1 MSSHRQP
8 PALAFAALLGLA
20 GCALIL
26 AGCASGGGP
35 SGVALPGSAR
45 GNAVSAANAPEVT
58 ARQVMVTLRTA
69 PPFVWTQTTREI
81 ELNYRLRT
89 VAAWTM
95 DALGE
100 RCIIY
105 GIETNR
111 SAAQVVRQLTG
122 DPRVGTVQVI
132 QTFETLAES
141 PTPAAPPP
149 ASGAH
154 SRLQRW
160 AEILHLTAAH
170 RLATGRGVR
179 VAVVDTGVDV
189 GHPDLKNRI
198 KQAKDFVRGNQ
209 PFTSDIHGTAVAG
222 TIAADE
228 SEGRVVGVAP
238 EAEIFAFKACW
249 PQPPG
254 SRQAVCNSYTLALA
268 INQAIVER
276 AQIMNLSLAGPDD
289 PLLGRLLKNAMA
301 RGITVVAAEAPAGGK
316 GSFPASL
323 DGVIGVVAADLDGG
337 LRSPAPASSRLA
349 APGVDVLSTAPNN
362 SYDFFT
368 GSSFA
373 AAEVSGIAA
382 LLLERNPK
390 LTPAQVREALVKS
403 ARPIRMQPGDPD
415 PDVGLVDAC
424 AAVAHLAGGT
434 C

>member
-1 MSSHRQP
+1 MSSYRQPP
-8 PALAFAALLGLA
+8 PALALAAFLS
-20 GCALIL
+20 L
-26 AGCASGGGP
+26 AGCASGGPPRPMAPAPPAG
-35 SGVALPGSAR
+35 AR
-45 GNAVSAANAPEVT
+45 GNSLNAPEVT

-69 PPFVWTQTTREI
+69 PTFVWTQATREI
-81 ELNYRLRT
+81 ELNYRLRI

-95 DALGE
+95 DSLGE

-105 GIETNR
+105 GIEANR

-141 PTPAAPPP
+141 PASAPPPP
-149 ASGAH
+149 ASGGYT
-154 SRLQRW
+154 RLQRW
-160 AEILHLTAAH
+160 AEMLHLTAAH
-170 RLATGRGVR
+170 RLATGRGVK

-198 KQAKDFVRGNQ
+198 KQATDFVHGDQ

-222 TIAADE
+222 AIAADE

-268 INQAIVER
+268 INQAIVEH

-301 RGITVVAAEAPAGGK
+301 RGITVIAAEAPAGGK

-337 LRSPAPASSRLA
+337 LRAPVPASSRLA

-390 LTPAQVREALVKS
+390 LTPAQVRDALLKS
-403 ARPIRMQPGDPD
+403 AKPIKTQPGDPD
-415 PDVGLVDAC
+415 PDIGLVDAC
-424 AAVAHLAGGT
+424 AAVAHVAGGT
-434 C
+434 CQL